1 MRNTPRMKS
10 VLALGAAAALAA
22 CSSGRGS
29 MAGGIV
35 AKADDVPDHFMIPV
49 SGLGKTE
56 EPKADEGC
64 RNPMVD
70 PRNGTTLNLVRSKD
84 GVGDYQVLGEQY
96 DLVSRYGVDSR
107 HYLRVECATG
117 KAHGV
122 LALDVVATVT
132 RETRASGQ

>member
-1 MRNTPRMKS
+1 MRNTTRVKFA
-10 VLALGAAAALAA
+10 LALGGAAALAA
-22 CSSGRGS
+22 CASGRGS

-35 AKADDVPDHFMIPV
+35 AKADDVPDHFMVPV

-64 RNPMVD
+64 RNPMAD

-96 DLVSRYGVDSR
+96 SLGARYGVDTR
-107 HYLRVECATG
+107 HYLRIDCATG
-117 KAHGV
+117 KALGIV
-122 LALDVVATVT
+122 DP
-132 RETRASGQ
+132 